1 MLGLYARLEFLG
13 LLLLRAG
20 VGVVF
25 LWHGSLKLA
34 HLGAWQHNFVHM
46 GFPPYFAYIA
56 GGLETAGGALLVL
69 GLFSRLFGL
78 LLAGEML
85 TALIRVHW
93 PSAPLTNVGTYQ
105 VPLLLA
111 AGAFAV
117 FVLGPGALAMDRLRG
132 QGRRARAA
140 GA

>member
-1 MLGLYARLEFLG
+1 M
-13 LLLLRAG
+13 LLLRAA

-25 LWHGSLKLA
+25 LWHGSAKLA
-34 HLGAWQHNFVHM
+34 HLATWQHNFVHM
-46 GFPPYFAYIA
+46 GFPSYFAYIA
-56 GGLETAGGALLVL
+56 GGLETVGGVLLVL

-93 PSAPLTNVGTYQ
+93 PSAPLSDVGAYQ
-105 VPLLLA
+105 LPLLLA

-117 FVLGPGALAMDRLRG
+117 FVLGPGALAVDRLRG
-132 QGRRARAA
+132 RGRRAATRASA
-140 GA
+140 G